1 MKLQITAVGS
11 HTLRLAGNLDL
22 YTVESAREA
31 LLQQFADKPR
41 LEIDLDGVESCDVS
55 GVQLLLAAR
64 RTAAVSGKSL
74 SVHPVSQAVA
84 NCGALLGIAPG
95 VLFSNDR

>member
-11 HTLRLAGNLDL
+11 HTLRLAGDLDL
-22 YTVESAREA
+22 YTVESARDA

-41 LEIDLDGVESCDVS
+41 LELDLGGVETCDAS

-64 RTAAVSGKSL
+64 RTAAISGKNL
-74 SVHPVSQAVA
+74 TVHPVSQAVST
-84 NCGALLGIAPG
+84 CGALLGIAPES
-95 VLFSNDR
+95 LFSNAR